1 MMRSAHNPHL
11 VWCGASNQRVGA
23 GGGGGG
29 GAGGGAG
36 NGDPPGGAAATPFG
50 FFGLSILRSAFG
62 GPAGRSSATTGLG
75 STAVEAGVE
84 KSPGMR
90 VTCTGTVT
98 GWNLLSV

>member
-50 FFGLSILRSAFG
+50 FFGFFGLSILRSAFG
-62 GPAGRSSATTGLG
+62 GGPAG
-75 STAVEAGVE
+75 
-84 KSPGMR
+84 
-90 VTCTGTVT
+90 
-98 GWNLLSV
+98 